1 MSKNSII
8 SILLIIVSIVVH
20 SIVSINNLNFKI
32 NPENFKHVA
41 FAIGS
46 VIPGIIFAVISGLA
60 IALLCLLFPKNR
72 SRNRFFLIFSIF
84 FLLTILTA
92 TLGSYENKKI
102 EQTKNNTQE
111 TQYLNRPYISN
122 TYNFKINF
130 PGEPKINKND
140 FLDVKGN
147 TVTYSSTA
155 KINGLDVTYFVIIV
169 DTEELSSRNYIGYE
183 ERMSFYENLP
193 LMGLAEAGANVT
205 KISSVVKKV
214 FKNNEGAEYKYKL
227 EADGDVFYKKGID
240 FIFDKKG
247 WEISLIYPLN
257 LEGQIEEIYSNF
269 VSSFNLGI

>member
-1 MSKNSII
+1 MSKNSIT
-8 SILLIIVSIVVH
+8 SIILIIVGVIIYL
-20 SIVSINNLNFKI
+20 IVSIGNLKSENLNNLFYVTGYI
-32 NPENFKHVA
+32 A
-41 FAIGS
+41 S
-46 VIPGIIFAVISGLA
+46 GIIFPIILGLIAAILFLIS
-60 IALLCLLFPKNR
+60 PKNR
-72 SRNRFFLIFSIF
+72 SRNKFFLFFSIF
-84 FLLTILTA
+84 FFLTIIVSV
-92 TLGSYENKKI
+92 LGVYENKKI
-102 EQTKNNTQE
+102 EETKINIQE
-111 TQYLNRPYISN
+111 TGNLNKPYTSN
-122 TYNFKINF
+122 TYNFKVNF
-130 PGEPKINKND
+130 PGEPTINKND

-155 KINGLDVTYFVIIV
+155 KINGLDVTYFVTIV
-169 DTEELSSRNYIGYE
+169 DTEEFSSGNYIGYE

-205 KISSVVKKV
+205 KISSILKKV

-257 LEGQIEEIYSNF
+257 LDGQIEEIYSNF